1 MIIGLTHT
9 LANAIGSDFGKV
21 ESFLTVLILG
31 TKFEP
36 NFIDFCFQVW
46 TVFNI
51 RKYIAMKLYK

>member
-1 MIIGLTHT
+1 M
-9 LANAIGSDFGKV
+9 ANAIGSDFGKV